1 MIAPPPSISTLAGC
15 PPSMASAT
23 APARSLAS
31 NGSSTTGLVS
41 ASIGSDSTLPVTPSR
56 LNADSALGLA

>member
-1 MIAPPPSISTLAGC
+1 MIAPPPSTSMLAGW

-31 NGSSTTGLVS
+31 NGSSATVLVR
-41 ASIGSDSTLPVTPSR
+41 ASIGSDSTGPVTPSR
-56 LNADSALGLA
+56 LNADSAFGLA